1 MRRLFLNRLV
11 RLLLALSVIWGTMH
25 EVKAVN
31 PADPGKVLHTV
42 FTAQETGFD
51 PAVAS
56 DLYSSQVIRSIYE
69 PLLTYDY
76 LARPA
81 KLVPETAK
89 SLPEISEDGKTYTIT
104 VKKGIYF
111 ADDPAFG
118 GKRRELIAADYIYSL
133 KRLVDPAVRSA
144 WGWLIQGKIAGLDA
158 LAAKAGKTGRFDYKE
173 KIPGLE
179 LVSRYTFRIHLTHP
193 DYSMLHILAHTPT
206 AAVAWEVVNRY
217 RDRNGQ
223 IMANPVGTGPY
234 RLESWRRGSQ
244 MVMVANPNYRGFV
257 WDFEAGDDPDDQR
270 IVAEMQGKA
279 MPQIGRVVIDVV
291 PEDQSRWLAFQNREI
306 DLFSLEGP
314 LAPRAL
320 SDGQL
325 KPELAEQGVRLSR
338 YVEPELIQFYF
349 NMRDPVIGGLSNEKI
364 ALRRAIIMA
373 HNVQEEIDVVWN
385 GQAVMLHFPIPPGV
399 AGYDEAYQGIIG
411 FEPDTAND
419 LLDRYGYAKSS
430 DGWRHQP
437 DGSPLVIV
445 FSARADSTGQQQ
457 LEMWKRTFDSLSIQM
472 REDRRPFPD
481 LLKAEKQCQLMMRE
495 MVWVADYPDG
505 SNFMQ
510 LFYGPHI
517 GQSNHGCVSI
527 PQFDA
532 LYEEASGLPDG
543 EARNLLYHKMARLLD
558 VYTPTGMGY
567 ARYRNMLLQPY
578 VIGYKKHPV
587 MHNEWVYS
595 DIDMTKK

>member
-1 MRRLFLNRLV
+1 MRRLFLNRLI
-11 RLLLALSVIWGTMH
+11 RLLLTLSVIWGILQ
-25 EVKAVN
+25 EVEAVN
-31 PADPGKVLHTV
+31 PANPGKVLHTV

-81 KLVPETAK
+81 RLVPETAE

-104 VKKGIYF
+104 VRKGIYF

-118 GKRRELIAADYIYSL
+118 GKRRELVAADYIYSL

-144 WGWLIQGKIAGLDA
+144 WGWL
-158 LAAKAGKTGRFDYKE
+158 
-173 KIPGLE
+173 
-179 LVSRYTFRIHLTHP
+179 
-193 DYSMLHILAHTPT
+193 
-206 AAVAWEVVNRY
+206 
-217 RDRNGQ
+217 
-223 IMANPVGTGPY
+223 
-234 RLESWRRGSQ
+234 
-244 MVMVANPNYRGFV
+244 
-257 WDFEAGDDPDDQR
+257 
-270 IVAEMQGKA
+270 
-279 MPQIGRVVIDVV
+279 
-291 PEDQSRWLAFQNREI
+291 AFQNREI

-320 SDGQL
+320 LDGQL
-325 KPELAEQGVRLSR
+325 KPELAEQGIQLSR

-349 NMRDPVIGGLSNEKI
+349 NMRDPVVGGLSNEKI

-419 LLDRYGYAKSS
+419 LLDRYGYAKGT
-430 DGWRHQP
+430 DGWRRQP

-457 LEMWKRTFDSLSIQM
+457 LEMWKRTFDSLAIQM

-481 LLKAEKQCQLMMRE
+481 LIKAEKQCQLMMRE
-495 MVWVADYPDG
+495 MAWIADYPDG
-505 SNFMQ
+505 GNFMQ

-532 LYEEASGLPDG
+532 LYEEAAELPDG
-543 EARNLLYHKMARLLD
+543 EARNLLYHKMARLLE

-567 ARYRNMLLQPY
+567 AHYRNMLVQPY